1 MGRISNFQ
9 LDSTIESGDKLLG
22 SNTDGSTKN
31 FSLADIAKFLSNT
44 NASGIAGSVPYKYS
58 NTGPATGQMKLESSG
73 LTEIAFPTGED
84 VSLLVSKFPNGQ
96 TSRDT
101 VAVLNTF
108 VGKDVVINQI
118 QDPNVF
124 AVYRVKTVVQVG
136 STNTYKVTMDY
147 VNGNNDSSNKGFYN
161 NVYFNIIPY
170 VGAQD
175 KDYQQSFVTNDLV
188 SENSEY
194 YLVVN
199 HNLNKFPNLTVKVS
213 TGHVVEV
220 PIKHITK
227 NQSRVYFKGL
237 NSGTVY
243 AN

>member
-9 LDSTIESGDKLLG
+9 LDTTIESGDKLLG

-58 NTGPATGQMKLESSG
+58 NTGPATGEIKVENSG
-73 LTEIAFPTGED
+73 LTSLAFPTGD
-84 VSLLVSKFPNGQ
+84 NQAFLVSKFPNGQ

-108 VGKDVVINQI
+108 VGKDVIINQI

-124 AVYRVKTVVQVG
+124 AVYRVVSVTQVG
-136 STNTYKVTMDY
+136 STSTYRVIMNY
-147 VNGNNDSSNKGFYN
+147 VNGNNDSNNKGLYN

-170 VGAQD
+170 AGAQD
-175 KDYQQSFVTNDLV
+175 KDYQQDFVTNDLV